1 MCYKIHFISKVE
13 IVESAGFEPA
23 ASYGNSIPSTC
34 LDNF

>member
-1 MCYKIHFISKVE
+1 MAFKFRSSNQ

-23 ASYGNSIPSTC
+23 SRYGNNIPSTC